1 MVGDK
6 RATEIMKKKLMSF
19 LAILCVGIMFSSC
32 EKTSDADIL
41 DASLLWGKWSATVMT
56 VRMNGTYVDAMI
68 DGVTEYINFT
78 FTNDGKF
85 VQNMK
90 IMGEKKNMTG
100 SYELRGKTLTLEK
113 GTVNETVYIINELT
127 VSKLTIKDSKS
138 TAGTIFYMNKVQ

>member
-1 MVGDK
+1 MGYK
-6 RATEIMKKKLMSF
+6 RATEIMKKKLMSLF
-19 LAILCVGIMFSSC
+19 AILCVGIMFSSC

-41 DASLLWGKWSATVMT
+41 DASLLWGKWSGTMMT

-68 DGVTEYINFT
+68 DGETEYINFT

-90 IMGEKKNMTG
+90 IIGEKKNMTG